1 MKSRP
6 RTTLLLLACL
16 LLAAGFGQVL
26 AQTPDAAADDGTLYL
41 DAESMEFE
49 HLAWSEAPL
58 EEMAAYYLRL
68 FPDDFHTPA
77 SLARHLAATDEAADE
92 LAEYEIGSGTEL
104 QDRVAHLVLAMRAWS
119 LIPEDERADAMMH
132 HPMAAYSFAVAENP
146 RLGTE
151 AGSREWYASTLL
163 YGIAN
168 QIPPG
173 LPDPCMELQREL
185 ADGLVAPLDAEA
197 IEEIEAR
204 LEEQVALVLSGAVE
218 FPPCELFALHL
229 VYLNQTG
236 SDRFL
241 DELLPLDRVGQ
252 AILGQLSEL
261 GPDCP
266 AKERLFSEL
275 LDLARVPFCGE
286 LTDTQRGLE
295 PMVPMILGRQ
305 RDDPRASQILMMAA
319 WDHGYRPTGPL
330 RFFDRREEMLDILMI
345 EPEGGFSRIDRQF
358 LEERAAGLRARA
370 EEIDA
375 ALGGGVDD
383 DPAGSN

>member
-1 MKSRP
+1 MESRP
-6 RTTLLLLACL
+6 RVPNLLILCL
-16 LLAAGFGQVL
+16 LLAFGIDQAP
-26 AQTPDAAADDGTLYL
+26 AQASGAADEGSVLYL
-41 DAESMEFE
+41 DAESMEFK

-68 FPDDFHTPA
+68 FPDDSYTPA
-77 SLARHLAATDEAADE
+77 SLARHLAAKDEAAEE
-92 LAEYEIGSGTEL
+92 LAEHEIGSGTEL

-119 LIPEDERADAMMH
+119 LVPEDEQSDAMML
-132 HPMAAYSFAVAENP
+132 HPMVAYSTSVSENP

-168 QIPPG
+168 QLPPG

-218 FPPCELFALHL
+218 FPPCVLFALHL

-241 DELLPLDRVGQ
+241 DELLPLERVGQ
-252 AILGQLSEL
+252 AIFGQLSEL

-275 LDLARVPFCGE
+275 NNMAVAPLCRE
-286 LTDTQRGLE
+286 LTDTQRNLD
-295 PMVPMILGRQ
+295 PMVPMIVRKQ
-305 RDDPRASQILMMAA
+305 RDDPRASRFLMLAA
-319 WDHGYRPTGPL
+319 WDQGPRPTGPL
-330 RFFDRREEMLDILMI
+330 RFSDRREEMLDILMI

-375 ALGGGVDD
+375 ALAGG
-383 DPAGSN
+383 ASNTQ